1 MSVSERDGVPAQLE
15 SVRRRFEDWRRAR
28 TTGTR
33 IPERLWSAAVEVADR
48 YGVHRTAKSLRVNYY
63 GLKKKVEAASSNLGL
78 RSGDG
83 PTFVEIAGPLPSGGS
98 ECLLELEDD
107 RGAKMRVH
115 LKGAEMPDL
124 VALSRSFW
132 DESS

>member
-1 MSVSERDGVPAQLE
+1 
-15 SVRRRFEDWRRAR
+15 
-28 TTGTR
+28 
-33 IPERLWSAAVEVADR
+33 LWSAAVEVADR

-63 GLKKKVEAASSNLGL
+63 GLKKRVEAASSNLGL